1 MKTLRRI
8 AAGAQRGQ
16 SMVEYIVVCGA
27 LAVALFV
34 PIQDDP
40 ANPGTKRS
48 TVKIVLDMFQELY
61 QKTSYSTSLPN

>member
-1 MKTLRRI
+1 MKTLRQV
-8 AAGAQRGQ
+8 AGHTQRGQ
-16 SMVEYIVVCGA
+16 SMVEYMVVCAA
-27 LAVALFV
+27 LAAALFV

-40 ANPGTKRS
+40 ANPGSKRS